1 MDERKGERLMGKGM
15 VLVGA
20 IALGLVMANGASAD
34 EGEIEGSGQWVV
46 TVSPKA
52 ARAPELTAYANDP
65 ARGHGVCKQLEPQ
78 YPGVPCHVRPLADS
92 PNGAPWW
99 LGNDATS
106 WSVG

>member
-1 MDERKGERLMGKGM
+1 MSKGLA
-15 VLVGA
+15 VVGA
-20 IALGLVMANGASAD
+20 IAVALVMANGASAD
-34 EGEIEGSGQWVV
+34 EGEIEGAVV

-65 ARGHGVCKQLEPQ
+65 ARGAEVCDELEPR
-78 YPGVPCHVRPLADS
+78 YPGLPCHIRPLADS